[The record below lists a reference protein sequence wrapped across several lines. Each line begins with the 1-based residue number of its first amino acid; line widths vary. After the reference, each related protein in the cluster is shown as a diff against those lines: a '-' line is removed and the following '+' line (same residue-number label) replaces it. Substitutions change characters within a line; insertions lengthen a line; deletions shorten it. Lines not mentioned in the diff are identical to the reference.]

1 MTTSIPTPALYGNWH
16 YPTTVWFG
24 AGRIRELVT
33 ACQSLGFSAPLLVTD
48 PWLATQPMTTEV
60 LADLAAGG
68 MCPTLFSDIQP
79 NPTGE
84 NIDAGVAVF
93 QASANDG
100 VIGLGGGSAIDA
112 AKAIAFMAGQ
122 TQPIWDFED
131 IGNNW
136 EQANPEKIVPTIAI
150 PTTAGTGS
158 EVGRSSVI
166 LQTSTQ
172 TKRIIF
178 HPRMMPK
185 MVILDASLT
194 TALPL
199 HLTAATGMDALTHCF
214 EAYCAPGYHPMADGI
229 ALEGLRL
236 IKHHLPAVITEG
248 DNLESRAHML
258 IAASMGA
265 TAFQKGLGAVHALS
279 HAVGALYNT
288 HHGLTNAIFLPYVM
302 AANQPAIEPAMDRLA
317 RWLGLDI
324 PGFDGVLTWILS
336 LREHCQIPHT
346 AAVLGLL
353 PEIED
358 DQLTKIVNMAMAD
371 PTAASNPLPLTPERL
386 KDIVMSAIHGE
397 VSK

>member
-1 MTTSIPTPALYGNWH
+1 MTAITAPLALYGNWS
-16 YPTTVWFG
+16 YPTTIWFG

-33 ACQSLGFSAPLLVTD
+33 ACQTLNLSAPLLVTD
-48 PWLATQPMTTEV
+48 PWLATQPMLTEV
-60 LADLAAGG
+60 LADLSAGG
-68 MCPTLFSDIQP
+68 MRSTLFSDIQP
-79 NPTGE
+79 NPTGG

-93 QASANDG
+93 QANANDG
-100 VIGLGGGSAIDA
+100 VIGFGGGSAIDA
-112 AKAIAFMAGQ
+112 AKTIALMSGQ
-122 TQPIWDFED
+122 TRSIWDFED
-131 IGNNW
+131 IGDRW
-136 EQANPEKIVPTIAI
+136 KQADPEKIVPTIAI

-178 HPRMMPK
+178 HPRMMPE

-194 TALPL
+194 TGLPL

-236 IKHHLPAVITEG
+236 IKHHLPVVITEG

-279 HAVGALYNT
+279 HAIGALYNT

-302 AANQPAIEPAMDRLA
+302 IANRPAIESTMDRLA

-324 PGFDGVLTWILS
+324 PGFDGVLAWVLS
-336 LREHCQIPHT
+336 VREHCQIPHT
-346 AAVLGLL
+346 ASALGLS
-353 PEIED
+353 PEIEYA
-358 DQLTKIVNMAMAD
+358 QLTKIINMAMAD
-371 PTAASNPLPLTPERL
+371 PTATSNPLPLTHKCL
-386 KDIVMSAIHGE
+386 KEIVLKAIHGE
-397 VSK
+397 ISK